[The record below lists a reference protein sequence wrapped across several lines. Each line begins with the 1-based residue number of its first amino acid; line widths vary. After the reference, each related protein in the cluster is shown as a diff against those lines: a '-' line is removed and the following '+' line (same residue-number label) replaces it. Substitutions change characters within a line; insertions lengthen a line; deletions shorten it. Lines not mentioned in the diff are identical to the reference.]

1 MLNGATKVHGGYV
14 GSGVWCV
21 GVPVWG
27 MWAKLGK
34 SAQQH
39 DRPKIEKIS
48 KNLKKYARN
57 RFWWPLRVSVMTIGI
72 ICGLENRFQAY
83 VEIFFLRFF

>member
-39 DRPKIEKIS
+39 DRPKIEKKSKIS
-48 KNLKKYARN
+48 KN
-57 RFWWPLRVSVMTIGI
+57 
-72 ICGLENRFQAY
+72 
-83 VEIFFLRFF
+83 IFFLHMPQIGSEGPLGFL